1 MAEQRVGL
9 VTGSSG
15 ALGRAIAR
23 RLAQDGWAV
32 ALHYREHREETEAL
46 QRKLASELGAR
57 TCVVQ
62 ADVRHQD
69 QVNRMFA
76 ELQDALGPLALAVNN
91 AGIVRDKVLWKLSE
105 EDWDAVLDTSLRGAF
120 HVCKAA
126 AAGMRE
132 RKWGRIVN
140 VSSIVGAMGNLG
152 QTNYAAAK
160 AGLIGF
166 TKALA
171 KELARS
177 NVTVNAI
184 CPGFMESPMVRGVP
198 EEAQKKLL
206 EQIPLGRFGEPEAIG
221 EAVAFLA
228 GRGGDYITG
237 QVLHVN
243 GGMYV

>member
-1 MAEQRVGL
+1 
-9 VTGSSG
+9 
-15 ALGRAIAR
+15 
-23 RLAQDGWAV
+23 
-32 ALHYREHREETEAL
+32 
-46 QRKLASELGAR
+46 
-57 TCVVQ
+57 
-62 ADVRHQD
+62 
-69 QVNRMFA
+69 
-76 ELQDALGPLALAVNN
+76 
-91 AGIVRDKVLWKLSE
+91 VRDKVLWKLTE

-126 AAGMRE
+126 VPGMRE

-184 CPGFMESPMVRGVP
+184 CPGFMDSPMVRGVP
-198 EEAQKKLL
+198 EDAQKKLL
-206 EQIPLGRFGEPEAIG
+206 EQIPLGRFGEPEAVG

>member
-1 MAEQRVGL
+1 MAEQRVAL
-9 VTGSSG
+9 VTGSPG
-15 ALGRAIAR
+15 ALGKAIAR
-23 RLAQDGWAV
+23 RLAQGGWAV
-32 ALHYREHREETEAL
+32 ALHYRERREETEAL
-46 QRKLASELGAR
+46 QAELAQTGAR
-57 TCVVQ
+57 TCIVQ
-62 ADVRHQD
+62 GDVRRQED
-69 QVNRMFA
+69 ANRMLA
-76 ELQDALGPLALAVNN
+76 ELHDALGPLSLAVNN
-91 AGIVRDKVLWKLSE
+91 AGIVRDKVLWKLTE

-126 AAGMRE
+126 VTGMRE

-177 NVTVNAI
+177 NITVNAI

-198 EEAQKKLL
+198 EDAQKKLL
-206 EQIPLGRFGEPEAIG
+206 EQIPLGRFGEPEAVG